1 MILQRLKIFYSV
13 LLIPTAL
20 RMALA
25 PAFSLPL
32 SASSS
37 ALKMEAAGSSIKLV
51 MMYQTTWYHISEDS
65 NVCATSAFVESEILT
80 VVVVEMDYMTLYPR
94 R

>member
-1 MILQRLKIFYSV
+1 
-13 LLIPTAL
+13 
-20 RMALA
+20 MALA

-37 ALKMEAAGSSIKLV
+37 ALKMEAEGSCIKLV
-51 MMYQTTWYHISEDS
+51 MMYQTTWHHIPEDS
-65 NVCATSAFVESEILT
+65 NFCATSPFVGSEVLT
-80 VVVVEMDYMTLYPR
+80 VVVVEIDYMALHPR